1 MSRVYDLIDE
11 SVFVVT
17 GSGAGGGT
25 LANELA
31 QKGVDV
37 VCLEAGR
44 RLELYDIVN
53 DLNEMDRL
61 VGWHDPREGSPTWL
75 CKTVGGTTMRWSAV
89 SLRFKDY
96 EMKPLTTYG
105 KVKGTSLIDWPI
117 SYEELAP
124 YYTRAESKMGVS
136 GTGDI
141 PKSAETNNA
150 KVLRTGGALAGYKD
164 YTTAHMA
171 INPEARDDRPGCQ
184 QLAFCFSGCA
194 LGAKWS
200 TLYTEIPKAEETGH
214 FELRPQSMVIRINHD
229 KSGKV
234 TGVVYLDENGN
245 RREQKA
251 RGVAVAGNVVET
263 TRLLLNS
270 ESSLFSKGLGNS
282 SDHLGRNYMKHQNS
296 GVAAVMPGDVHAHRA
311 ARQTGLILDEWKHD
325 TSRGFVSG
333 YTIQAMFASPGM
345 MAGAIGGWGDAF
357 ADLIKNY
364 TKLAYSFSVCEDLPE
379 LNNRITLDPKKK
391 DANGLPVPVLAYT
404 QHENSKAMEEHSV
417 AAMTNIYKSL
427 GGTQIARSYGN
438 VSTCH
443 NMGTARMSEKPED
456 GVTNRWGQVHD
467 IPNLFV
473 SDGGLFS
480 SSGAGNPT
488 LTIVA
493 LAIRQAEHIA
503 GRMAQGTL

>member
-1 MSRVYDLIDE
+1 MSKVYDLNDG
-11 SVFVVT
+11 SVFVVI

-37 VCLEAGR
+37 VCLEAGN
-44 RLELYDIVN
+44 RLEMSDIVN
-53 DLNEMDRL
+53 DLNKMDTL

-105 KVKGTSLIDWPI
+105 KVEGASLIDWPI
-117 SYEELAP
+117 TYDELAP
-124 YYTRAESKMGVS
+124 FYTRAEFKMGVS

-141 PKSAETNNA
+141 PNSSETNNA

-164 YTTAHMA
+164 YSTAHIA
-171 INPEARDDRPGCQ
+171 INPEARDGRPGCE

-194 LGAKWS
+194 IGAKWS
-200 TLYTEIPKAEETGH
+200 TLYTEIPKAEETNH
-214 FELRPQSMVIRINHD
+214 FELRPKSMAVRVNHD

-234 TGVVYLDENGN
+234 TGVVYLDKNGN
-245 RREQKA
+245 QHEQKA
-251 RGVAVAGNVVET
+251 RGVAVACNVVET

-270 ESSLFSKGLGNS
+270 DSNLFPKGLGNG
-282 SDHLGRNYMKHQNS
+282 SDQLGRNYMKHQHS
-296 GVAAVMPGDVHAHRA
+296 GVAAIMPGDVNAHRG
-311 ARQTGLILDEWKHD
+311 ARQTGLIFDEWKHD
-325 TSRGFVSG
+325 ISRGFVSG

-345 MAGAIGGWGDAF
+345 IAGAIGGWGKDF
-357 ADLIKNY
+357 ADMISEYK
-364 TKLAYSFSVCEDLPE
+364 KMAYSFASCEDLPE
-379 LNNRITLDPKKK
+379 LNNRITLHSVKK
-391 DANGLPVPVLAYT
+391 DGNGLPVPVLAYA
-404 QHENSKAMEEHSV
+404 QHENSKALEEHSI
-417 AAMTNIYKSL
+417 AAMTEIYESL
-427 GGTQIARSYGN
+427 GGTKITRSHGN

-443 NMGTARMSEKPED
+443 NMGTARMSDDPED
-456 GVTNRWGQVHD
+456 GVTNRWGQVHN

-473 SDGGLFS
+473 SDGGLFP

-503 GRMAQGTL
+503 SRMSQRTL